1 VGWEWGWKTAENQI
15 GQGWMS
21 TEMLN
26 RGEQKAKEE
35 RGNGIQQGNTRMGGE
50 MQEGERSRC
59 GDIQMVVEKGAGT
72 GYMMWEQNKNHVGG
86 RVVLPEGMREM
97 MTRWNERKGKSEAGV
112 VEKKQGKT
120 EQVGRARVIKEE
132 HQDITEGQV
141 EGRQVRNI
149 EQMTYTEE
157 EKKLGTDEGGGS
169 EEKQGMRTGEGTTA
183 GSDTERI

>member
-1 VGWEWGWKTAENQI
+1 MRTLVGWEWGWKREENQI
-15 GQGWMS
+15 GHGWMS

-35 RGNGIQQGNTRMGGE
+35 RGNGIQQGNTKMGGE
-50 MQEGERSRC
+50 IQEDERSRC

-112 VEKKQGKT
+112 VEEKEGKI
-120 EQVGRARVIKEE
+120 EQARRMRVMEEE

-141 EGRQVRNI
+141 EGRQLRNV
-149 EQMTYTEE
+149 EQMMYIDEE
-157 EKKLGTDEGGGS
+157 RDLVQIREGKVKKDKG
-169 EEKQGMRTGEGTTA
+169 
-183 GSDTERI
+183 